1 MQEIVEVKNNVPARD
16 IQIITAEINDI
27 RRQAQAMALLYAI
40 EIGRRLEEAKA
51 ALPYGK
57 WGEWLENEIK
67 FSQSTAEN
75 YMRLFN
81 EYGAL
86 QISIF
91 GASIDSQAFANLSY
105 SNALQLLAVPKEER
119 EDFAKEVGAEQL
131 STRELKAA
139 IAERD
144 KARKEAAE
152 AKAREEELEK
162 RLALVD
168 EATVQAEEATARAEN
183 LKVQLEQKKIEA
195 RQAQEETAKLKTAL
209 EEAEKNPT
217 IPKATLNK
225 LRKEVEESAKKEAE
239 TASKKELE
247 KLKEQLEKAKA
258 NEAAA
263 KLEERLA
270 QDRLKAAENKLK
282 TANPEVTAFK
292 ALFDSMQETTVK
304 LRLMLEKIRA
314 TDPETADKL
323 TAALKAFGTSLQQ

>member
-1 MQEIVEVKNNVPARD
+1 MQEMVEVKNNVPARD

-57 WGEWLENEIK
+57 WGDWVKNEIK

-75 YMRLFN
+75 YMRLFD
-81 EYGAL
+81 EYGAS

-119 EDFAKEVGAEQL
+119 ESFAKEVGADQL

-144 KARKEAAE
+144 QARKEAVE
-152 AKAREEELEK
+152 AKAREEEISQ
-162 RLALVD
+162 RLAAVD
-168 EATVQAEEATARAEN
+168 EATARADEATARAET
-183 LKVQLEQKKIEA
+183 LKAQLEQKEIEA
-195 RQAQEETAKLKTAL
+195 RKAQQELEKYKTAL
-209 EEAEKNPT
+209 KEAEKNPK
-217 IPKATLNK
+217 IPKATLDK
-225 LRKEVEESAKKEAE
+225 LRKEAEKAAKKEAE

-247 KLKEQLEKAKA
+247 NLKEQVETAKA

-263 KLEERLA
+263 KLEKRLA

-282 TANPEVTAFK
+282 TASPEVTAFK
-292 ALFDSMQETTVK
+292 ALFDSMQETTAK
-304 LRLMLEKIRA
+304 LRAMLNKIRE

-323 TAALKAFGTSLQQ
+323 TTVLKAFGASLQQ